1 MDGPLFARPNVGRYA
16 KLEKYDIQLRIRI
29 QTLAI
34 IPTICAEYILVMVK
48 PLKPLGLSRKLG
60 YAILQRVLML
70 RNLPIISHNHQMD
83 NG

>member
-1 MDGPLFARPNVGRYA
+1 MKQEKQHMYVGRYA

-48 PLKPLGLSRKLG
+48 PLGLSRKLG

-83 NG
+83 NGWFA

>member
-1 MDGPLFARPNVGRYA
+1 MYLQNMSNVLYVVLLRNFSRKKQEKQHMYVPRYA

-48 PLKPLGLSRKLG
+48 LLGSF
-60 YAILQRVLML
+60 
-70 RNLPIISHNHQMD
+70 
-83 NG
+83 

>member
-1 MDGPLFARPNVGRYA
+1 MYCNFSRKKQEKQHMYVGRYA

-48 PLKPLGLSRKLG
+48 PLGLSRKLG
-60 YAILQRVLML
+60 
-70 RNLPIISHNHQMD
+70 
-83 NG
+83 

>member
-1 MDGPLFARPNVGRYA
+1 MLVGKYA

-48 PLKPLGLSRKLG
+48 PLGLSRKLG
-60 YAILQRVLML
+60 
-70 RNLPIISHNHQMD
+70 
-83 NG
+83 